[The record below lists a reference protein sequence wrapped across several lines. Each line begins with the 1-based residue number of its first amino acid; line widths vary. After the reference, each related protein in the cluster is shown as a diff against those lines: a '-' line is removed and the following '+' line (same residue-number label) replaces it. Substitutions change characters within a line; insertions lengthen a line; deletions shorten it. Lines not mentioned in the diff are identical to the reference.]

1 VLRGEKTT
9 YRLRVSRVVPSGIGI
24 HVPAIAYVPVDVL
37 KIAGGID
44 TFMGSVMWTPYVSKR
59 L

>member
-37 KIAGGID
+37 KIAGVID
-44 TFMGSVMWTPYVSKR
+44 TFTGSVM
-59 L
+59 